1 MKMRK
6 SLYKI
11 AEKNLLAVEERGDLE
26 TRYNDSEDFL
36 DVAVWTL
43 QKMLEEAYELGKKQG
58 EKQCKKN

>member
-11 AEKNLLAVEERGDLE
+11 AEKNLLAVEQRGDLE

>member
-6 SLYKI
+6 NLYKI